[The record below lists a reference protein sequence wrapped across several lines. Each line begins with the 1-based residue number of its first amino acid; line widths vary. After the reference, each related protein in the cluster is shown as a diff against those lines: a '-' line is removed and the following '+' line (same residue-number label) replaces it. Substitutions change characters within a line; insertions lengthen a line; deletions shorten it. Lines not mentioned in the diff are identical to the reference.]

1 MTFDIFLFYLFSIL
15 ALLSAFCT
23 VTSKNPIHS
32 VLFLVFVFFNS
43 AGLLLLLGVEFLAM
57 LFLIVYVGAVAVLF
71 LFVMMML
78 NVKIS
83 ESSSA
88 IYRYLPIGLFLSILF
103 LFEIFLII
111 EGDLKSVDNVVFIQ
125 SEYKI
130 LQTEF
135 LVNTSWIDSVISPT
149 NVDVIGSV
157 LFTYYSY
164 FFIMASVILLVAMI
178 GAIALTLHR
187 RSDVRRQDIY
197 RQLQRDFEGATYLVD
212 KKI

>member
-32 VLFLVFVFFNS
+32 VLFLVFVFFNT
-43 AGLLLLLGVEFLAM
+43 AGLLILLGVEFLAM

-88 IYRYLPIGLFLSILF
+88 IYRYLPIGLFLSILL

>member
-32 VLFLVFVFFNS
+32 VLFLVFVFFNT
-43 AGLLLLLGVEFLAM
+43 AGLLILLGVEFLAM

-149 NVDVIGSV
+149 NVDVIGCV

>member
-32 VLFLVFVFFNS
+32 VLFLVFVFFNT
-43 AGLLLLLGVEFLAM
+43 AGLLILLGVEFLAM

-135 LVNTSWIDSVISPT
+135 LVNT
-149 NVDVIGSV
+149 
-157 LFTYYSY
+157 
-164 FFIMASVILLVAMI
+164 
-178 GAIALTLHR
+178 
-187 RSDVRRQDIY
+187 
-197 RQLQRDFEGATYLVD
+197 
-212 KKI
+212 

>member
-32 VLFLVFVFFNS
+32 VLFLVFVFFNT
-43 AGLLLLLGVEFLAM
+43 AGLLILLGVEFLAM

-149 NVDVIGSV
+149 NVDVICSV

>member
-32 VLFLVFVFFNS
+32 VLFLVFVFFNT
-43 AGLLLLLGVEFLAM
+43 AGLLILLGVEFLAM

-187 RSDVRRQDIY
+187 RSDVRRQNIY
-197 RQLQRDFEGATYLVD
+197 RQLQRDFEGTTYLVD